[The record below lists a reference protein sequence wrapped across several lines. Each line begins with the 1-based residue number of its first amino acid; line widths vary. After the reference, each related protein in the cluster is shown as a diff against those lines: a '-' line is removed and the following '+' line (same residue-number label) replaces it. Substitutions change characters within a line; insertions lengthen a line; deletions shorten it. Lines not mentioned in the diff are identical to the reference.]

1 MHTST
6 SLLWMWHIQR
16 KSRMSVVC
24 VCLTPL
30 PFVNTQRVPQCC
42 CALRYRLT
50 PAQEQLRLIDA
61 SMRAPLMLANV
72 TKNLD
77 VLNFG

>member
-16 KSRMSVVC
+16 KSHMSVVC
-24 VCLTPL
+24 GCLMPL
-30 PFVNTQRVPQCC
+30 PFVTLIMCPCC